1 MVANPEILSPYP
13 DTARAFSSAE
23 LDRLERRLDGIAT
36 ALDSAFIVPG
46 TGIRFGADALLGL
59 IPGFGDVA
67 GLVLSA
73 YLVLEARRL
82 GAPSDMLSRM
92 VGNIVVD
99 AAIGAVP
106 VLGDAFDVF
115 FKANKRNMALLRT
128 HIADLRSRDA
138 KVVSA
143 ARFDR
148 RAR

>member
-1 MVANPEILSPYP
+1 MVANPEILAPY
-13 DTARAFSSAE
+13 AEASREFSSAE
-23 LDRLERRLDGIAT
+23 LDRLERRLDRLAT

-46 TGIRFGADALLGL
+46 LGIRFGADALLGL
-59 IPGFGDVA
+59 VPGFGDVA

-82 GAPSDMLSRM
+82 GAPPDMLSRM
-92 VGNIVVD
+92 VGNVAVD

-128 HIADLRSRDA
+128 HMADLRSRDA
-138 KVVSA
+138 KVVST
-143 ARFDR
+143 ARSDR

>member
-1 MVANPEILSPYP
+1 MVANPEILSPYGG
-13 DTARAFSSAE
+13 ASREFSSAE
-23 LDRLERRLDGIAT
+23 LDRLERRLDRLTT

-46 TGIRFGADALLGL
+46 LGIRFGADALLGL

-67 GLVLSA
+67 GLALSA

-82 GAPSDMLSRM
+82 GAPPDMLSRM

-115 FKANKRNMALLRT
+115 FKANKRNMAMLHS

-143 ARFDR
+143 ARFDG